1 MKSTFANIGVTSRM
15 NTERFMMK
23 RWILPLIIAFGLV
36 ITRAPERAEAHPLG
50 NFTVNQYSRLDVGR
64 DTLSVRYLID
74 MAEIPAFQERQAID
88 ANGDG
93 QIADAEQ
100 ASYLAKQIPALL
112 SGLHLVV
119 NGRETELQP
128 MAQALNFPEG
138 QGGLLT
144 LRIQL
149 DLVASLANAAQ
160 PIAIDYRDDN
170 FAERIGWREIVI
182 RPGQGV
188 MLKDNSVPP
197 QDQSDEL
204 HTYPQDMLS
213 SPLNVREAHASARP
227 SAASAGAATNI
238 SNATQPANARVP
250 DQFANLI
257 ATRELTLP
265 VIALA
270 LLLALLLGAGHA
282 LTPGHGKTIVAAYLV
297 GARGT
302 ARHAVFLGLTTTVTH
317 TAGVFAL
324 GFVTLWIS
332 NYILPEQLYPWL
344 EFISG
349 MLVILIGLMLFRS
362 RLIGLFHRR
371 TKDEGPRTK
380 DEGRRMNE
388 HAHDHG
394 HDHDHSDHDHD
405 HSHDQDDHEHDHSHD
420 HGPHGHSH
428 MPPGAHG
435 QPITWRSLLALG
447 ISGGLLPCPS
457 ALVVLLSA
465 IALHRVAFGMLLIVA
480 FSVGLAAVLTGIGLL
495 LVYARRLFE
504 HFPTDGRL
512 LRALPVASAAFVTI
526 AGLAISV
533 GALVQAG
540 VLRI

>member
-93 QIADAEQ
+93 QFANAEQ
-100 ASYLAKQIPALL
+100 ASYLAKQIPMLL

-119 NGRETELQP
+119 NGRDTELQP

-188 MLKDNSVPP
+188 MLKDNSVPT

-213 SPLNVREAHASARP
+213 SPLNVREAHASATP

-238 SNATQPANARVP
+238 SDAAQPANARVP

-270 LLLALLLGAGHA
+270 LLLALVLGAGHA

-332 NYILPEQLYPWL
+332 TFILPEQLYPWL

-371 TKDEGPRTK
+371 AKDEGPRTK

-388 HAHDHG
+388 HTHGHG

-405 HSHDQDDHEHDHSHD
+405 HSHDQDDHEQDHSHD

-428 MPPGAHG
+428 MPPGADG
-435 QPITWRSLLALG
+435 QPVTWRSLLALG

>member
-1 MKSTFANIGVTSRM
+1 
-15 NTERFMMK
+15 MMK
-23 RWILPLIIAFGLV
+23 RWILPLVIAIGLG
-36 ITRAPERAEAHPLG
+36 IARAPERAEAHPLG
-50 NFTVNQYSRLDVGR
+50 NYTVNQYSRLDVGR

-88 ANGDG
+88 ANSDG
-93 QIADAEQ
+93 QLADAEQ
-100 ASYLAKQIPALL
+100 AAYLAKQIPALL
-112 SGLHLVV
+112 SGLHLAV
-119 NGRETELQP
+119 NGRPAELRP
-128 MAQALNFPEG
+128 VAQVLSFPEG

-149 DLVASLANAAQ
+149 DLAASLANAAQ
-160 PIAIDYRDDN
+160 PIAIEYRDDN
-170 FAERIGWREIVI
+170 FAERIGWREMVI
-182 RPGQGV
+182 RPGAGV
-188 MLKDNSVPP
+188 MLKDASVPA

-204 HTYPQDMLS
+204 HTYPQDMLN
-213 SPLNVREAHASARP
+213 SPLNIREAHASATL
-227 SAASAGAATNI
+227 SAASGGATTST
-238 SNATQPANARVP
+238 SNAVQPANARVP

-270 LLLALLLGAGHA
+270 LLLALVLGAGHA

-302 ARHAVFLGLTTTVTH
+302 ARHAIFLGLTTTVTH

-349 MLVILIGLMLFRS
+349 VLVVLIGVMLFRS

-371 TKDEGPRTK
+371 TKDE
-380 DEGRRMNE
+380 RRKTNA
-388 HAHDHG
+388 HSHHHDHG
-394 HDHDHSDHDHD
+394 HHDHNHDHHHD
-405 HSHDQDDHEHDHSHD
+405 HHDHGHSHD

-428 MPPGAHG
+428 MPPGADG
-435 QPITWRSLLALG
+435 QPVTWRSLLALG

-512 LRALPVASAAFVTI
+512 LRALPIASAAFVTI

-540 VLRI
+540 VLQI

>member
-1 MKSTFANIGVTSRM
+1 
-15 NTERFMMK
+15 MMK
-23 RWILPLIIAFGLV
+23 RWLLALLIAIGMVVA
-36 ITRAPERAEAHPLG
+36 RAPERAEAHPLG

-64 DTLSVRYLID
+64 DTLSVRYILD
-74 MAEIPAFQERQAID
+74 MAEIPAFRERQTID
-88 ANGDG
+88 ADGDG
-93 QIADAEQ
+93 QIADSER
-100 ASYLAKQIPALL
+100 ASYLAKQIPVLL
-112 SGLHLVV
+112 SGLHLAV
-119 NGRETELQP
+119 NGRP
-128 MAQALNFPEG
+128 VALEPVAKMLSFPEG

-149 DLVASLANAAQ
+149 DLATAIGNAAQ

-182 RPGQGV
+182 CAGAGV
-188 MLKDNSVPP
+188 TLKDASVPA

-213 SPLNVREAHASARP
+213 SPLNVREAHASATLG
-227 SAASAGAATNI
+227 AASGGPAANTAAGAL
-238 SNATQPANARVP
+238 QPANARVP

-302 ARHAVFLGLTTTVTH
+302 ARHAVVLGLTTTITH

-332 NYILPEQLYPWL
+332 SYILPEQLYPWL

-349 MLVILIGLMLFRS
+349 VLVVIIGVMLFRS
-362 RLIGLFHRR
+362 RLIGLFRR
-371 TKDEGPRTK
+371 TTK
-380 DEGRRMNE
+380 DGRRTNE
-388 HAHDHG
+388 HFHDHDHIHEHEHTHDHG
-394 HDHDHSDHDHD
+394 HDHDHEHHDHD
-405 HSHDQDDHEHDHSHD
+405 HSHGHG
-420 HGPHGHSH
+420 HGPHSHSH
-428 MPPGAHG
+428 MPPGADG
-435 QPITWRSLLALG
+435 QPVTWRSLLALG

-480 FSVGLAAVLTGIGLL
+480 FSAGLAAVLTGIGLL

-504 HFPTDGRL
+504 HFPSDGRL
-512 LRALPVASAAFVTI
+512 LRALPVASAAFVTVAGVAI
-526 AGLAISV
+526 AA

>member
-1 MKSTFANIGVTSRM
+1 
-15 NTERFMMK
+15 MMK
-23 RWILPLIIAFGLV
+23 RWLLPLLMAIGLV
-36 ITRAPERAEAHPLG
+36 VARAPERAEAHPLG
-50 NFTVNQYSRLDVGR
+50 NFTVNQYSRIDVGR
-64 DTLSVRYLID
+64 DTLSVRYLVD
-74 MAEIPAFQERQAID
+74 MAEIPTFQERQAID
-88 ANGDG
+88 ADGDG
-93 QIADAEQ
+93 QIANVEQ
-100 ASYLAKQIPALL
+100 ANYLAKQVSTLL
-112 SGLHLVV
+112 SGLHLAV
-119 NGRETELQP
+119 NGGPAELRP
-128 MAQALNFPEG
+128 VAQALSFPEG

-149 DLVASLANAAQ
+149 DLTASIANTAQ
-160 PIAIDYRDDN
+160 PIAIEYRDDN

-182 RPGQGV
+182 CPGEGV
-188 MLKDNSVPP
+188 TLKDASVPA

-213 SPLNVREAHASARP
+213 SPLNVREAHASATLG
-227 SAASAGAATNI
+227 AASGGAATSI
-238 SNATQPANARVP
+238 THTAQPASARVP

-302 ARHAVFLGLTTTVTH
+302 TRHAVFLGLTTTITH

-349 MLVILIGLMLFRS
+349 VLVVIIGLMLFRS
-362 RLIGLFHRR
+362 RLIGLFRR
-371 TKDEGPRTK
+371 KT
-380 DEGRRMNE
+380 NE
-388 HAHDHG
+388 HFHEPDHMHEHEHTHDYG
-394 HDHDHSDHDHD
+394 QHDHDHEHG
-405 HSHDQDDHEHDHSHD
+405 HSHDHHEHGHGHD

-428 MPPGAHG
+428 MPPGADG
-435 QPITWRSLLALG
+435 RPVTWRSLLALG

-504 HFPTDGRL
+504 YFPTNGRL

-526 AGLAISV
+526 AGLAIAA
-533 GALVQAG
+533 GALMQAG

>member
-1 MKSTFANIGVTSRM
+1 
-15 NTERFMMK
+15 MMK
-23 RWILPLIIAFGLV
+23 RWLLPLLIAIGLV
-36 ITRAPERAEAHPLG
+36 VARAPERAEAHPLG

-64 DTLSVRYLID
+64 DTLNLRYLVD
-74 MAEIPAFQERQAID
+74 MAEIPTFQERQTID
-88 ANGDG
+88 ADGDG

-112 SGLHLVV
+112 SGLHLAV
-119 NGRETELQP
+119 NGRPAELQP
-128 MAQALNFPEG
+128 VAQMLSFPAG

-149 DLVASLANAAQ
+149 DLATPIGNVAQ
-160 PIAIDYRDDN
+160 PIAIDYRVDN
-170 FAERIGWREIVI
+170 FADRIGWREIVV
-182 RPGQGV
+182 RAGEGV
-188 MLKDNSVPP
+188 TLKDASVPA

-204 HTYPQDMLS
+204 HSYPQDMLS
-213 SPLNVREAHASARP
+213 SPLNVREAHASATL
-227 SAASAGAATNI
+227 GAANGAIT
-238 SNATQPANARVP
+238 STTLGAMQPANARVP

-282 LTPGHGKTIVAAYLV
+282 LTPGHGKTIVGAYLV

-302 ARHAVFLGLTTTVTH
+302 ARHAVFLGLTTTITH

-349 MLVILIGLMLFRS
+349 VLVVIIGVMLFRS
-362 RLIGLFHRR
+362 RLVGLFHQTTDDGRR
-371 TKDEGPRTK
+371 T
-380 DEGRRMNE
+380 NE
-388 HAHDHG
+388 HFHAHDHLC
-394 HDHDHSDHDHD
+394 DHDHSHDLGHHHDHDHD
-405 HSHDQDDHEHDHSHD
+405 HSH
-420 HGPHGHSH
+420 
-428 MPPGAHG
+428 MPPGTDG
-435 QPITWRSLLALG
+435 QPVTWRSLLALG

-480 FSVGLAAVLTGIGLL
+480 FSFGLAAVLTGIGLL

-504 HFPTDGRL
+504 HFPSDGRL
-512 LRALPVASAAFVTI
+512 LRALPVASAAFVTV
-526 AGLAISV
+526 AGLAIAT

>member
-1 MKSTFANIGVTSRM
+1 
-15 NTERFMMK
+15 MMK
-23 RWILPLIIAFGLV
+23 RWILPLLVAIGVVIAG
-36 ITRAPERAEAHPLG
+36 APERAEAHPLG
-50 NFTVNQYSRLDVGR
+50 NFTVNQYSRLEIGR
-64 DTLSVRYLID
+64 DTLSMRYLVD

-88 ANGDG
+88 TNSDG
-93 QIADAEQ
+93 QIDNAEQ

-112 SGLHLVV
+112 KGLHLAVH
-119 NGRETELQP
+119 GRPAELQP
-128 MAQALNFPEG
+128 VAQALSFPDG
-138 QGGLLT
+138 QGGLPT

-149 DLVASLANAAQ
+149 DLAAPIGDATQ

-182 RPGQGV
+182 RPGEGV
-188 MLKDNSVPP
+188 TLKDASVPA

-204 HTYPQDMLS
+204 RTYPQDMLS
-213 SPLNVREAHASARP
+213 SPLNVREAHASAALGP
-227 SAASAGAATNI
+227 VGPGAASGTT
-238 SNATQPANARVP
+238 NATLPANARVP

-265 VIALA
+265 AIALG

-302 ARHAVFLGLTTTVTH
+302 ARHAVFLGLTTTITH
-317 TAGVFAL
+317 TAGVFAV

-349 MLVILIGLMLFRS
+349 VLVVIIGVMLFRS
-362 RLIGLFHRR
+362 RLIGLFHGR
-371 TKDEGPRTK
+371 TKG
-380 DEGRRMNE
+380 EGRRTNE
-388 HAHDHG
+388 YF
-394 HDHDHSDHDHD
+394 HDHDHSQVQGHSHDHD
-405 HSHDQDDHEHDHSHD
+405 HTHGDQGHAHSHESHD
-420 HGPHGHSH
+420 HDAHEHGHSHNHGPQGHSH
-428 MPPGAHG
+428 MPPGANG
-435 QPITWRSLLALG
+435 KPVTWRSLLALG

-504 HFPTDGRL
+504 HFPSDGRM
-512 LRALPVASAAFVTI
+512 LRALPVASAAFVTVAGVAI
-526 AGLAISV
+526 AA